1 MPQIEKMLK
10 NKKICNNVPFC
21 YTAFF
26 MFVSL
31 IIFAPFLICRKT
43 FVSYADGFNQYFPV
57 YVYTGRYLRHLPSA
71 IYHTHQIP
79 QFDFTI
85 GFGDDIIGTLNYYGF
100 GSVFNIFSTF
110 IPAQYAYIG
119 YSFTIL
125 LKLYLAGLSFSI
137 FACNKA
143 KHEAGIVTGML
154 LYAFQ
159 GYALYYS
166 TIFYSFGDVLVFF
179 PLCLLGADLLV
190 DRDKKM
196 KGVLLLSF
204 SVCCTALSGFYFLY
218 MASIAVIFYFFF
230 VTMRRKKATEVRKC
244 FSQEIGAYIVGL
256 SMSGIIL
263 LPSLYSFLHSSRIG
277 HDGQTIIQYL
287 FTAPDRIALKKQLI
301 ALCLPQYEDG
311 LGIPIVCIVLLL
323 WELLFKKRRSILGVF
338 LLIFASFIPMIGSMM
353 NGFSYSTNR
362 WEFIIYFAVAWEM
375 TAILDS
381 CKCGRRVI
389 ALLCLANVSLYGLLF
404 NTKWVINFRSP
415 QNTYQE
421 ICSSA
426 LARFTYSN
434 QYSGNEEF
442 IDRVDIHDTSL
453 GGSLALN
460 SAATSSYFSI
470 SNGYLYDFFR
480 SALISP
486 AIRGA
491 TFCLR
496 GLDGRQSLESLL
508 SVKFFSKGDNGDE
521 TIENEFPLP
530 FGTVFAETVTEKQVQ
545 NLHPLSISSMLA
557 HELILNEGAA
567 EDEIGDPDENQIAD
581 NFTRENVTIQM
592 TGIDSRE
599 GMMHV
604 NEGGTIVIVPEDTA
618 CADREYYIYIQG
630 LKYEEQ
636 QNEAEIRV
644 GKKNIVLKGIG
655 NRAYIGE
662 LSDYLV
668 KIDGDTPC
676 TLQFE
681 QSGSY
686 AMESIE
692 LLSVNMENY
701 QTNYQKLI
709 NNGCLYNIQK
719 DGNMISGAVN
729 AETDGYLFLSIPY
742 SEGWKCLID
751 NEPTEL
757 LRTDYAFM
765 SVPVEAGEHQIVLQY
780 HSPWMLTGE
789 CLSILGWIIWLML
802 WMKGKSKIEF
812 VKIAG

>member
-1 MPQIEKMLK
+1 MPQIKKMSK
-10 NKKICNNVPFC
+10 NKKICNNVSFC
-21 YTAFF
+21 YTAIFIF
-26 MFVSL
+26 ISL
-31 IIFAPFLICRKT
+31 IIFAPFIFYHKT
-43 FVSYADGFNQYFPV
+43 FVSYADGFNQYLPV
-57 YVYTGRYLRHLPSA
+57 YIYTGRYLRHLPLA

-85 GFGDDIIGTLNYYGF
+85 GFGDDIVGTLNYYGF
-100 GSVFNIFSTF
+100 GSIFNIFSTF
-110 IPAQYAYIG
+110 VPAQYAYIG

-125 LKLYLAGLSFSI
+125 LKLYLAGLSFSL
-137 FACNKA
+137 FARNRA
-143 KHEAGIVTGML
+143 KNETGILTGIL

-190 DRDKKM
+190 DGDKKM

-218 MASIAVIFYFFF
+218 MASVAVIFYFFF
-230 VTMRRKKATEVRKC
+230 VTMRGKKAV
-244 FSQEIGAYIVGL
+244 EIGNCFIHGTFAYIVGL

-277 HDGQTIIQYL
+277 NEGQTIIQYL
-287 FTAPDRIALKKQLI
+287 FTVPDRITLKKQFI

-311 LGIPIVCIVLLL
+311 LGIPIICIAVLI
-323 WELLFKKRRSILGVF
+323 WAFLFKKRKSVLGVF
-338 LLIFASFIPMIGSMM
+338 LLVLASFVPTIGSVM

-362 WEFIIYFAVAWEM
+362 WEFVIYFAVAWEM

-389 ALLCLANVSLYGLLF
+389 AILCLANASLYGLLF

-421 ICSSA
+421 ICNST

-434 QYSGNEEF
+434 QNSGNEES
-442 IDRVDIHDTSL
+442 IDRLDIHDTSL
-453 GGSLALN
+453 GGSLVLN

-486 AIRGA
+486 AIRGS

-508 SVKFFSKGDNGDE
+508 SVNYFSKGDNGDE
-521 TIENEFPLP
+521 IIKNEFQLP
-530 FGTVFAETVTEKQVQ
+530 FGTVFTEAVTEEQVQ

-557 HELILNEGAA
+557 HELILNDGAA
-567 EDEIGDPDENQIAD
+567 GPEFGDSDENQVVD
-581 NFTRENVTIQM
+581 NFRREKATIQM
-592 TGIDSRE
+592 TDIDSKN

-604 NEGGTIVIVPEDTA
+604 KKGGKIAIAPEDA
-618 CADREYYIYIQG
+618 ICEDSEYYIYIRG
-630 LKYEEQ
+630 LKYEER

-644 GKKNIVLKGIG
+644 GKKNIVLKGVG
-655 NRAYIGE
+655 NRVYIGD

-668 KIDGDTPC
+668 KVEGNTPC
-676 TLQFE
+676 VLQFE
-681 QSGSY
+681 QPGSY
-686 AMESIE
+686 SMESIE
-692 LLSVNMENY
+692 LLSVNMDNCREKY
-701 QTNYQKLI
+701 RRLI

-719 DGNMISGAVN
+719 DGNMISGTVN
-729 AETDGYLFLSIPY
+729 AKTDGYLFFSIPY
-742 SEGWKCLID
+742 SEGWKCLVD
-751 NEPTEL
+751 SEPMEL

-780 HSPWMLTGE
+780 HSPWMLAGE
-789 CLSILGWIIWLML
+789 CLSILGWTIWLVL
-802 WMKGKSKIEF
+802 WRKDRSKTEF